1 MYKRIVVKLGTSVL
15 TGGARQLNQARM
27 VNIARQCAELHQ
39 QGVDVVVCTSGAVAA
54 GRAHLN
60 FPNLPPTI
68 ISKQLFAA
76 VGQLQLMRAWEQLFQ
91 IYGVRI
97 GQILLTRADVE
108 NRQRYINARDALA
121 ALLEQRIVPVIN
133 ENDAVAT
140 EEIRVGDNDNLSA
153 LVATLVGADLLVL
166 LKIGRAH
173 V

>member
-15 TGGARQLNQARM
+15 TGGARQLDQARM
-27 VNIARQCAELHQ
+27 VEITRQCAALYQ
-39 QGVDVVVCTSGAVAA
+39 QGVDVVVCSSGAVAA

-60 FPNLPPTI
+60 FPKLPPTI
-68 ISKQLFAA
+68 VSKQLFAA
-76 VGQLQLMRAWEQLFQ
+76 VGQLQLMRVWEQLFQ

-140 EEIRVGDNDNLSA
+140 EEIRVGDNDLS
-153 LVATLVGADLLVL
+153 L
-166 LKIGRAH
+166 IH
-173 V
+173 I